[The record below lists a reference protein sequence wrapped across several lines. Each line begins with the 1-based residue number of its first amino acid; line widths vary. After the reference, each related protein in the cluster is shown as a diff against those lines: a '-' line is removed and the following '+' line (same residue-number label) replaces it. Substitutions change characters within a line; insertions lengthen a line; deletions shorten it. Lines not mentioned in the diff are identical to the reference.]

1 VAASPDFAPAL
12 EALLAATPLKQDLA
26 CVRLRPP
33 RPPRPC
39 SLPREGEG
47 GLARVIVAPPQLTD
61 VPVRRETVTV
71 TEAIATLASTPPS
84 DALCA
89 QRPAQVA
96 LAMLGGLAAGVQPP
110 PPSPAEQPQAAGP
123 LPEHRT
129 NKVRAMLCA
138 LRRVG
143 GSETD
148 PRRCRQ
154 SVHPSCG
161 VVALS
166 RRHARVGRR
175 WRWRWP
181 VALMHHD
188 GCALS
193 GGLAAAAPLGP
204 SGAGT
209 AIAAYKRGSGAVGAD
224 GDGAAHAR
232 GTGVGPA
239 GTAVSQPAINLVD
252 EPPPISDA

>member
-1 VAASPDFAPAL
+1 
-12 EALLAATPLKQDLA
+12 
-26 CVRLRPP
+26 
-33 RPPRPC
+33 
-39 SLPREGEG
+39 
-47 GLARVIVAPPQLTD
+47 
-61 VPVRRETVTV
+61 V

-138 LRRVG
+138 LLLRVG

-166 RRHARVGRR
+166 FHDGMLALGGGGGGGGRR
-175 WRWRWP
+175 R
-181 VALMHHD
+181 
-188 GCALS
+188 
-193 GGLAAAAPLGP
+193 
-204 SGAGT
+204 
-209 AIAAYKRGSGAVGAD
+209 
-224 GDGAAHAR
+224 
-232 GTGVGPA
+232 
-239 GTAVSQPAINLVD
+239 
-252 EPPPISDA
+252 